1 MNPLGAIQGVLL
13 IQIVIDFKILLC
25 YNFFIK
31 VSERII
37 MDKIQIKKDSK
48 VLFIGDSITDVK
60 FNFRFAYKFGG
71 RNIYALQLKKRFKK
85 YSKDIKVDIKGIASN
100 RTYHVYDRLTTDCI
114 NLKPDVIIMLI
125 GVNDA
130 WENYGPENYPPL
142 LRPMEPHIREIYRR
156 IKMEL
161 PTAQV
166 LYLKPFLIDT
176 IEEKLPFHKILD
188 EYRGVLEAV
197 ALENGA
203 LVVDLQEVFYDA
215 QKTFEPKK
223 LAVDGIHPTNLG
235 HKIMADAVENMLE
248 YI

>member
-1 MNPLGAIQGVLL
+1 MGCV
-13 IQIVIDFKILLC
+13 V
-25 YNFFIK
+25 
-31 VSERII
+31 

-48 VLFIGDSITDVK
+48 ILFIGDSITDVK

-71 RNIYALQLKKRFKK
+71 RKIYALQLKNKLKK
-85 YSKDIKVDIKGIASN
+85 YSKNIKVDIKGIASN
-100 RTYHVYDRLTTDCI
+100 RTYHVYDRLTKDCI

-156 IKMEL
+156 IKTEL
-161 PTAQV
+161 PDTQI
-166 LYLKPFLIDT
+166 LYLMPFLIDS
-176 IEEKLPFHKILD
+176 EEKLPFHKILD
-188 EYRGVLEAV
+188 EYRDTLKNI

-203 LVVDLQEVFYDA
+203 AVLDMQEVFYDA
-215 QKTFEPKK
+215 QKTIDPKK
-223 LAVDGIHPTNLG
+223 LAVDGIHPTKLG
-235 HKIMADAVENMLE
+235 HKFMADAVEKKFE

>member
-1 MNPLGAIQGVLL
+1 
-13 IQIVIDFKILLC
+13 
-25 YNFFIK
+25 
-31 VSERII
+31 